1 MTDASTSAP
10 PSAHSFRPQSAE
22 ALWRQIST
30 PHPTVGKARHLGEAV
45 VHAGLLS
52 TPDLAEGLQ
61 AQQEE
66 RGNGVQRPIGQILP
80 DRGALTQDQLRSVI
94 ATWLGEYTVHPGD
107 ITPEASALALI
118 PRAVAERESVLPLI
132 ARDDALVL
140 LMADPW
146 DRVLIDEI
154 RFLTQRRLIPLR
166 ASPGTLMPAIH
177 KAYLPHPP

>member
-1 MTDASTSAP
+1 MASD
-10 PSAHSFRPQSAE
+10 
-22 ALWRQIST
+22 L
-30 PHPTVGKARHLGEAV
+30 HPTVGKARHLGEAL

-66 RGNGVQRPIGQILP
+66 RGNGVQRPIGQILV

-118 PRAVAERESVLPLI
+118 PE
-132 ARDDALVL
+132 
-140 LMADPW
+140 PW
-146 DRVLIDEI
+146 
-154 RFLTQRRLIPLR
+154 PS
-166 ASPGTLMPAIH
+166 ASPCCH
-177 KAYLPHPP
+177 